1 MFTIYLNR
9 MVYPSR
15 TLYVELML
23 SSSLKCTL
31 LQSCLVEIKSLYQSS
46 DEATFK
52 IYFVRWS
59 TGCKRLSMLRKNRTL
74 MISIY

>member
-1 MFTIYLNR
+1 MKY
-9 MVYPSR
+9 
-15 TLYVELML
+15 
-23 SSSLKCTL
+23 TL

-59 TGCKRLSMLRKNRTL
+59 TGCKMTFDTSENRTL

>member
-1 MFTIYLNR
+1 MKY
-9 MVYPSR
+9 
-15 TLYVELML
+15 
-23 SSSLKCTL
+23 TL